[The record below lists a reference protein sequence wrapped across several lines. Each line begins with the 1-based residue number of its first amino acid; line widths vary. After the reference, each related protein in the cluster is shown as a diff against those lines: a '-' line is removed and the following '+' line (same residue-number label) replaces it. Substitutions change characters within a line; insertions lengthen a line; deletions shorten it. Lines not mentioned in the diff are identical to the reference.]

1 MPIEIKLK
9 HKRLG
14 MVLFS
19 DRGLFFRVL
28 GRGRMR
34 PDMHRMNFEHH
45 TNPAREIHSGDV
57 FLPLA
62 ILFILWMIEMALVH
76 LAG

>member
-1 MPIEIKLK
+1 
-9 HKRLG
+9 

-45 TNPAREIHSGDV
+45 TNPTREIHSGDMS
-57 FLPLA
+57 LPLA
-62 ILFILWMIEMALVH
+62 ILFILWMIEMVLVH